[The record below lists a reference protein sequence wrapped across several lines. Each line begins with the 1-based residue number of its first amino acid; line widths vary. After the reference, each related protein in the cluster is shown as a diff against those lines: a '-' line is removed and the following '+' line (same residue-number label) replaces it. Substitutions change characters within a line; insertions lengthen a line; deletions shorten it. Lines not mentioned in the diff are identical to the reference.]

1 MVNYLESK
9 IYKIV
14 GNGLTY
20 YGSTC
25 EPTLAKRLTKHRNS
39 FKGYKSGKTS
49 YVTSFKIIET
59 GIFDIILVEN
69 FPCNSK
75 DELHARERHYIE
87 NNECVNKNIP
97 GRSIK
102 EYKENHRDKL
112 RECRK
117 KKLNCSCGCDI
128 TIHHKARHMRSK
140 KHQQYTMLNSFNKFG
155 FSITYIMNTCN
166 NISM

>member
-25 EPTLAKRLTKHRNS
+25 EPTLAKRLTKHRGN
-39 FKGYKSGKTS
+39 FKCYNIGTYR

-59 GIFDIILVEN
+59 GNYDIILIEN
-69 FPCNSK
+69 FPCNSR

-102 EYKENHRDKL
+102 EYKDNHRDKL

-140 KHQQYTMLNSFNKFG
+140 KHQQYTMLNSFNNFAL
-155 FSITYIMNTCN
+155 IINHIMNISN
-166 NISM
+166 NITI